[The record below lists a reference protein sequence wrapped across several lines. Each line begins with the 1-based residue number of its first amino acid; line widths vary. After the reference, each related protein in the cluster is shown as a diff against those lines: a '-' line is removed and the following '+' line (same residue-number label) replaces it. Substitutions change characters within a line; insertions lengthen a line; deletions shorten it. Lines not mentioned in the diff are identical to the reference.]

1 LYAHSTCWNSTG
13 TLRRSPIEE
22 RKRVLANLLRRQRDG
37 ISFNEHY
44 TSDSD
49 GAIIYEHACALGC
62 EGIVSKRLGSPISGC
77 ALRALQQRQH
87 FGLLRLTA
95 TGLGRP
101 LRDPDLLSFGE
112 RPHGQAFW
120 VSLPAARWAGLR
132 GLLWRAT
139 VNSDGRKA
147 PFGNAQRPRPR
158 LIVTAPHRH
167 CGASRD
173 FFDQSVPQQLPDNL
187 AGCAALEI
195 RDEDKWR
202 RPPAAR
208 QQTAVRVG
216 YQ

>member
-1 LYAHSTCWNSTG
+1 
-13 TLRRSPIEE
+13 
-22 RKRVLANLLRRQRDG
+22 VLANLLRRQCDG

-120 VSLPAARWAGLR
+120 VSLPAARWAGL
-132 GLLWRAT
+132 
-139 VNSDGRKA
+139 
-147 PFGNAQRPRPR
+147 PRPPVAR
-158 LIVTAPHRH
+158 HRQL
-167 CGASRD
+167 RW
-173 FFDQSVPQQLPDNL
+173 PQGPV
-187 AGCAALEI
+187 
-195 RDEDKWR
+195 W
-202 RPPAAR
+202 
-208 QQTAVRVG
+208 
-216 YQ
+216 